1 MRKSNWFGLLS
12 VGMLL
17 IGAALY
23 IYIQN
28 LPASGQA
35 MDGILSGLL
44 ALLGLTMTGLGFLGL
59 IFFTGYLFIRKTREP
74 RP

>member
-1 MRKSNWFGLLS
+1 MRKSSWVCLFS
-12 VGMLL
+12 FGMLI

-23 IYIQN
+23 FYIQN

-44 ALLGLTMTGLGFLGL
+44 ALLGLIMTGAGLLGL
-59 IFFTGYLFIRKTREP
+59 IFFLGYLFIRKIRKP
-74 RP
+74 RA